1 MSYLIYKVPF
11 LDICP
16 LYIQIHVQNAACT
29 MIQLCWCSK
38 NEPAVQTHWLTKNDD
53 TESVCSAGDRVQSLR
68 GKILRR
74 REGNDS
80 PLQDS
85 CLESPIDGGAQR
97 ATVHGFT
104 KVGHDWATNTSTMIC
119 TGAFLQQWWLETTHV
134 FNRKLVK
141 RFCYI
146 LVWDDKEVLK

>member
-68 GKILRR
+68 GKR
-74 REGNDS
+74 REWQPTPRFLPGESYRWRS
-80 PLQDS
+80 P
-85 CLESPIDGGAQR
+85 EGYSPR
-97 ATVHGFT
+97 VHKSRTRLSDQHFYHDMHWSIFT
-104 KVGHDWATNTSTMIC
+104 TMMIRNNPR
-119 TGAFLQQWWLETTHV
+119 L
-134 FNRKLVK
+134 
-141 RFCYI
+141 
-146 LVWDDKEVLK
+146 